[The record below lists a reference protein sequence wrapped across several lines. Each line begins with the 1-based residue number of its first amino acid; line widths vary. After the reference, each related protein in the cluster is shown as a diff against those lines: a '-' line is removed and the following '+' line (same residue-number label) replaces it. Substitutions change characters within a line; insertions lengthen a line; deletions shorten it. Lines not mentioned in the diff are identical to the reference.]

1 MLLRALSRSAV
12 VCVSLQR
19 ASTRLRGANP
29 APRPLV
35 PALSRCLASSSADTS
50 GQQLH
55 VKEDGGVLFERGIDC
70 LDEGKLPAAVE
81 LFAQAAESG
90 HPEGNFYLGLAYDGL
105 LGEDARGE
113 LPVEKDA
120 AAAARCYLRASEQG
134 LPEAMLNLSLCYRM
148 GEGVPR
154 DTAAGFAWAERGAEA
169 GCERAQYNVGIALDP
184 EHPPWGTPGESGP
197 NAMVPKDPERA
208 VRLYRSAAAQGHAK
222 AKVNLG
228 IMMYGGVGC
237 PEDKPAAVALWREAR
252 EEGVPQAEVCLRN
265 AESRLDEPA
274 RHT

>member
-1 MLLRALSRSAV
+1 M
-12 VCVSLQR
+12 
-19 ASTRLRGANP
+19 
-29 APRPLV
+29 
-35 PALSRCLASSSADTS
+35 ASSSADAS
-50 GQQLH
+50 GQQP
-55 VKEDGGVLFERGIDC
+55 VKEDGGVLFERGVDRM
-70 LDEGKLPAAVE
+70 DEGKLPAAVK

-90 HPEGNFYLGLAYDGL
+90 HAEGHFYLGLAYDGL

-228 IMMYGGVGC
+228 IMLYGGVGC
-237 PEDKPAAVALWREAR
+237 PEDKPAAVALWREAQ
-252 EEGVPQAEVCLRN
+252 EEGVPQAEVCLKN
-265 AESRLDEPA
+265 AESGFDEPA